1 MTTREFAERLQEG
14 TARYSLFSRS
24 KEESGDLQ
32 NARIYSPTLDEV
44 FGHGSFRNAYE
55 AAELFQNELK
65 SQGNRKTGENRG
77 IYSLA
82 SNIFSAALGTET
94 FDEPGVREEGK
105 EHDPRL
111 RNTAYAVINP
121 RTGEE
126 VNVKWDIPYPEQD
139 LSDTNLEKYLAD
151 QEKFRKGQET
161 YNTEDFKKKSEE
173 EIEANSKKLGK
184 AKRDALTP
192 EILNA
197 VKTTQ
202 DPENLKAY
210 KDYATEWAKA
220 KYPNVVEFVSDTLK
234 GSKENIRE
242 DIWHIDWAG
251 EINSG
256 NNTDIGNLF
265 LNWLNNQLDLAQ
277 RASSNFEQ
285 DEKTYNRLIQK
296 FEAANNTIALKNM
309 EHNVEQLKKEK
320 EKNKKEKEDLK
331 KAMAYAEA
339 VNNLWSIGS
348 GRVMKK
354 IADPDKRETFK
365 LK

>member
-1 MTTREFAERLQEG
+1 MTVRDFAKRLQEGTWCCPYSMNKAKAILALLKHPITAADAEHLMYNLYGDDKLFDAFLEPKDPDDVRPEIIAEIKNLVKDIKANPEGWYSDGKPTTWDPDVVKVLKQIGNYKISPTQLQEARKNTSEKLSEG
-14 TARYSLFSRS
+14 TARYSFSRS

-32 NARIYSPTLDEV
+32 GARIYSPTLDEV

-65 SQGNRKTGENRG
+65 SQGNRKTGEKRG
-77 IYSLA
+77 LYSLA

-126 VNVKWDIPYPEQD
+126 VNVKWDIPYPKQD

-173 EIEANSKKLGK
+173 DIEANSKKLGK
-184 AKRDALTP
+184 AKRDTLTP
-192 EILNA
+192 EILDC

-202 DPENLKAY
+202 DPENLK
-210 KDYATEWAKA
+210 T
-220 KYPNVVEFVSDTLK
+220 
-234 GSKENIRE
+234 
-242 DIWHIDWAG
+242 
-251 EINSG
+251 
-256 NNTDIGNLF
+256 
-265 LNWLNNQLDLAQ
+265 
-277 RASSNFEQ
+277 
-285 DEKTYNRLIQK
+285 
-296 FEAANNTIALKNM
+296 
-309 EHNVEQLKKEK
+309 
-320 EKNKKEKEDLK
+320 
-331 KAMAYAEA
+331 
-339 VNNLWSIGS
+339 
-348 GRVMKK
+348 
-354 IADPDKRETFK
+354 
-365 LK
+365 